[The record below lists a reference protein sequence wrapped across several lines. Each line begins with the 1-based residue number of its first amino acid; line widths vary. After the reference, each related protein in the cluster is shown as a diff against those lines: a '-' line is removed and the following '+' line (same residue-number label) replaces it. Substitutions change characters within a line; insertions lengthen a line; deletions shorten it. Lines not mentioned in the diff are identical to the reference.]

1 MKAAFVQAM
10 NGMIEDK
17 DDLIA
22 EYKQIIRR
30 LTDHT
35 ALDSEAKQKTEET
48 DVVFE
53 LIRKCVAE
61 NATTTQDQEAYLER
75 YGGLKARYEAATQQL
90 KQIEDQRTERKQ
102 RRQKM
107 LEFIRMLEQANGLLM
122 NFDEGLWNA
131 TVETVIVR
139 HDGNIVFRW
148 KNNIEVSVARQVGNR
163 STP

>member
-1 MKAAFVQAM
+1 MKAAFVRTM
-10 NGMIEDK
+10 NGIIEDK

-107 LEFIRMLEQANGLLM
+107 LEFIRMLENSDGLLIE
-122 NFDEGLWNA
+122 FDEGLWNA
-131 TVETVIVR
+131 TVEKVTVMV
-139 HDGNIVFRW
+139 DGSMVFKWR
-148 KNNIEVSVARQVGNR
+148 NGTELTTRI
-163 STP
+163 